1 MLYAL
6 RNRKNLDGAKTY
18 KFTWSKEGKI
28 FCRTEDQTKPTGP
41 GQKLPRP
48 GVVNKPEDLLK
59 LGFTEQQ
66 VQDIVTNKRT

>member
-6 RNRKNLDGAKTY
+6 RNKKNEDGFKTF

-28 FCRTEDQTKPTGP
+28 FCRTEEQTKPVGP

-48 GVVNKPEDLLK
+48 GVVNKPNDLQK
-59 LGFTEQQ
+59 LGFTKQQ
-66 VQDIVTNKRT
+66 VQDIINNKRT

>member
-6 RNRKNLDGAKTY
+6 RNRKIEDGTKMY

-28 FCRTEDQTKPTGP
+28 FCRTEEQTKPVGS
-41 GQKLPRP
+41 GQKLPRS
-48 GVVNKPEDLLK
+48 GVVNKPKDLLK

-66 VQDIVTNKRT
+66 VEEIIINKRK